1 MADIK
6 FMNLSENGNP
16 SLTDSL
22 LIGNSDSGVK
32 RVTLNAV
39 KNAIV
44 PAINKPLVIV
54 KSTPINFAD
63 FSANGYASVT
73 AQDVN
78 NYTFLCWLSIT
89 PVNSQTH
96 PKFSD
101 PTKPSSQAWMNNPS
115 ADWQIL
121 SDEHSSGK
129 NPWFNAYAIYVSD
142 SAMK

>member
-22 LIGNSDSGVK
+22 LIGNSDSGLK

-39 KNAIV
+39 KNTIV

-54 KSTPINFAD
+54 QSTPINFAD

-89 PVNSQTH
+89 PVNSTIH
-96 PKFSD
+96 PKFND
-101 PTKPSSQAWMNNPS
+101 PTKSSSQAWMDNPS
-115 ADWQIL
+115 ADWQTL
-121 SDEHSSGK
+121 SGESSSGK

-142 SAMK
+142 SVMK